1 MRVASSTKY
10 MLTVSRLNR
19 VTDEMLNINNMITT
33 GKKINQLSDDP
44 VGLGRVASLKSS
56 LVNMDQ
62 MQRNIASGRTW
73 LETSEMSLS
82 TVSELAADAKTLSI
96 LMNNGIMSESDRK
109 SGSVEIAGILDQVLS
124 LANSTVQGN
133 YIFSGTKTDVKA
145 YSLETTAAGT
155 KAVYGG
161 NDSPFK
167 IKMAKESDIEVGQD
181 GSDIFSNAKLVINET
196 NNKIDFMEDPATGG
210 AGFYGAQLTVT
221 ISNGEYSP
229 DELAVAVSAA
239 MTARS
244 AAVNQP
250 EIVEVTQSDATFIV
264 EDYSA
269 LTMPGAGIDL
279 TYTAATNTWAVTG
292 APLYPAGVT
301 PIELESDASTVA
313 LDFTGDGIADVTANF
328 DSDVADAYSV
338 SFDITAAAAG
348 GNDVEYGVTY
358 DTFTEK
364 YAISQTG
371 GPALDSLKLMWST
384 GSNTDTGLG
393 VDMGF
398 DVADDD
404 TGLPDGTFHVS
415 DTEVEW
421 GIFSTLIDLQG
432 YLENNDTDGINRSI
446 ARLTADF
453 DHIGSFIAESGIKQ
467 QRVDIRDNVIENLKL
482 SYEINRMEIEDAD
495 AIETFSMLQQKEFA
509 YQAALSSTSKILK
522 LSLLDYI

>member
-19 VTDEMLNINNMITT
+19 VTDELLNINNMITT

-56 LVNMDQ
+56 LSNMDQ

-73 LETSEMSLS
+73 LETSETSLS
-82 TVSELAADAKTLSI
+82 IVSELAEDAKTLSI
-96 LMNNGIMSESDRK
+96 SMNNGIMSASDHA
-109 SGSVEIAGILDQVLS
+109 SGAVEVAGLLDQVLS

-181 GSDIFSNAKLVINET
+181 GSDIFSNAKLVIDAT

-221 ISNGEYSP
+221 IPNGEYSP
-229 DELAVAVSAA
+229 DELAVAVEAA

-250 EIVEVTQSDATFIV
+250 EIIEVTQSDATVIV
-264 EDYSA
+264 DDYST
-269 LTMPGAGIDL
+269 LTMPGAVDL
-279 TYTAATNTWAVTG
+279 TYTAATNTWGVTG
-292 APLYPAGVT
+292 APAYPAGVT
-301 PIELESDASTVA
+301 PVGLDSDASTVA
-313 LDFTGDGIADVTANF
+313 LDFTGDGIADVTVNF

-358 DTFTEK
+358 DTLTEK

-371 GPALDSLKLMWST
+371 GPVALDSLKLMWST

-421 GIFSTLIDLQG
+421 GILRTLIDLQG
-432 YLENNDTDGINRSI
+432 YLEHSDTDGINRSI

-467 QRVDIRDNVIENLKL
+467 QRVDIRENVIEDLKL